1 MIDTAGGYGRG
12 WMRRRQF
19 LCGGARGYGRGRCFR
34 DYPPPGFVAQPGSD
48 VLAYRR
54 EEPYGRYPELRRE
67 DELRMLE
74 EEEQML
80 RLQLDE
86 VLKAIEALKKEI
98 EKEV

>member
-1 MIDTAGGYGRG
+1 MAGGYGQG
-12 WMRRRQF
+12 WMHRGHYF
-19 LCGGARGYGRGRCFR
+19 CAGARGYGRGRCIWNH
-34 DYPPPGFVAQPGSD
+34 PPLGLVPQPSLD
-48 VLAYRR
+48 ALVDRR
-54 EEPYGRYPELRRE
+54 GELYGRFPELSRE

-80 RLQLDE
+80 RHQLDE